1 MKFFW
6 KIYFSFTV
14 LFLLAFGLFGT
25 WMIQMT
31 FQQSY
36 QKALKDGE
44 WDNRM
49 YQLAFETSLSSMNP
63 ETLSDNMVQV
73 IAVTVTQNLSDS
85 GNVYRI
91 YNSSKDLLY
100 ERNSCKIDG
109 TEPLSVLSQEQP
121 CSYLVKQAGDTTWL
135 LYACRSTVGGKTY
148 LLESLTNISDIYQER
163 ESYYD
168 WYTVIMMGM
177 TVMVT
182 LLVFFISKC
191 TSCII
196 CIT

>member
-1 MKFFW
+1 M
-6 KIYFSFTV
+6 
-14 LFLLAFGLFGT
+14 
-25 WMIQMT
+25 
-31 FQQSY
+31 
-36 QKALKDGE
+36 D
-44 WDNRM
+44 
-49 YQLAFETSLSSMNP
+49 P

-121 CSYLVKQAGDTTWL
+121 CSYLVKRAGDATWL

-148 LLESLTNISDIYQER
+148 LLESLTDISDLYQER

-168 WYTVIMMGM
+168 WYTGSDDGNDCVGD
-177 TVMVT
+177 
-182 LLVFFISKC
+182 
-191 TSCII
+191 TSGIPHQPYVDSLGNKSVPDYPEI
-196 CIT
+196 YQKEI

>member
-73 IAVTVTQNLSDS
+73 IRTTVTAMDTVLIPVMSTAS
-85 GNVYRI
+85 TTAARTCSMKETAVR
-91 YNSSKDLLY
+91 LT
-100 ERNSCKIDG
+100 ERN
-109 TEPLSVLSQEQP
+109 L
-121 CSYLVKQAGDTTWL
+121 
-135 LYACRSTVGGKTY
+135 
-148 LLESLTNISDIYQER
+148 
-163 ESYYD
+163 
-168 WYTVIMMGM
+168 
-177 TVMVT
+177 
-182 LLVFFISKC
+182 
-191 TSCII
+191 
-196 CIT
+196 